1 MRLALATVAVGAV
14 AAAAGAIAA
23 RPAPESDPQRLSPPP
38 PGRVFPLPILERPDV
53 RKPAALHLAPTGSDA
68 GDCTAARP
76 CLSLARAHLLARP
89 GDVVELAGGSY
100 PEQLLPADPMK
111 DGEEADVVFRPAEG
125 AAVALGPV
133 TFGGPRTED
142 RGASHLTFVDMTI
155 AGFSTQRS
163 RDLSFHGITVDG
175 NFAIQGGADITI
187 AGSRVGGTRDGSH
200 SEIVAYAGPTGVEP
214 PRDVLVDGVTFH
226 DVRMSAPEDHIECLQ
241 STDAVGLTVRNSRF
255 VRCDTFDLRI
265 DRYRTDGPRDVTIEN
280 NVFLHTRDR
289 FGGNV
294 YYGLAVRAGSDVL
307 IRHNSSDIAWAGPE
321 PETPISDWTVASN
334 AMPGGRC
341 DERMSFRNNLWDGG
355 ERCGD
360 GDVLGSARF
369 ADPARAD
376 LRLLPGSP
384 AIDAGD
390 PAAAPRFDHRRRP
403 REARPDVGAYEG
415 VLVRR

>member
-1 MRLALATVAVGAV
+1 M
-14 AAAAGAIAA
+14 
-23 RPAPESDPQRLSPPP
+23 
-38 PGRVFPLPILERPDV
+38 
-53 RKPAALHLAPTGSDA
+53 
-68 GDCTAARP
+68 
-76 CLSLARAHLLARP
+76 
-89 GDVVELAGGSY
+89 
-100 PEQLLPADPMK
+100 
-111 DGEEADVVFRPAEG
+111 
-125 AAVALGPV
+125 
-133 TFGGPRTED
+133 
-142 RGASHLTFVDMTI
+142 
-155 AGFSTQRS
+155 
-163 RDLSFHGITVDG
+163 
-175 NFAIQGGADITI
+175 
-187 AGSRVGGTRDGSH
+187 
-200 SEIVAYAGPTGVEP
+200 AYAGPTGVEP

-265 DRYRTDGPRDVTIEN
+265 DRYRTDGPRGVTIEN

-360 GDVLGSARF
+360 GDLLGSARF
-369 ADPARAD
+369 ADPAKR
-376 LRLLPGSP
+376 RP
-384 AIDAGD
+384 APPAGLGGD
-390 PAAAPRFDHRRRP
+390 RRRRP
-403 REARPDVGAYEG
+403 GGGAALRSPPSPARGAAG
-415 VLVRR
+415 RRSLRGSARA